1 VKKLNLGQAITWAI
15 VIFLVWFV
23 ISQPSNAGNIIQSA
37 VNWISTTGH
46 SFGNALHSLF
56 A

>member
-1 VKKLNLGQAITWAI
+1 VNLNLRQAVTWAI

-23 ISQPSNAGNIIQSA
+23 ISEPGNAGSIVSNAIT
-37 VNWISTTGH
+37 WISNTGH